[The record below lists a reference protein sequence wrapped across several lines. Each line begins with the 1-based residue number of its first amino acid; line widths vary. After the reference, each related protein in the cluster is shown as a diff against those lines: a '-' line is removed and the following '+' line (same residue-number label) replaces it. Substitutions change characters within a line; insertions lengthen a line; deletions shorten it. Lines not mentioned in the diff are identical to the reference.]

1 MDLNDLKKTWE
12 KLASARELD
21 EDQIREML
29 EKRTKSLI
37 ERIDRNIK
45 IGFVV
50 LFVLI
55 LIFILDDFLFSPLL
69 MKGISENLAMPGW
82 ILFLS
87 VFGNTL
93 IVATFIYFVIKYY
106 RVKRGCDTTC
116 NLKETL
122 IKIIDTLKIYQ
133 RLFYLALILISVV
146 MSIAFITGM
155 YQGTLA
161 GFENQNVQFSEIEI
175 DKLVL
180 VVLIGLAILA
190 VTVGGI
196 FIFLRWGFR
205 RLYGNYIHQLK
216 LTLKELEEID
226 E

>member
-1 MDLNDLKKTWE
+1 
-12 KLASARELD
+12 
-21 EDQIREML
+21 
-29 EKRTKSLI
+29 
-37 ERIDRNIK
+37 
-45 IGFVV
+45 
-50 LFVLI
+50 
-55 LIFILDDFLFSPLL
+55 
-69 MKGISENLAMPGW
+69 
-82 ILFLS
+82 
-87 VFGNTL
+87 
-93 IVATFIYFVIKYY
+93 
-106 RVKRGCDTTC
+106 
-116 NLKETL
+116 
-122 IKIIDTLKIYQ
+122 
-133 RLFYLALILISVV
+133 